1 MRTNFNTRIISA
13 LTLIAILTFA
23 ACKKDKKEEPVDH
36 TKKTAVTLSGA
47 QEVPANTS
55 TGTGT
60 AQITFDPTAKTIAYN
75 MTWQLG
81 SSTATTTN
89 MHFHGAEDGSDIK
102 SSPVTVGI
110 TGFST
115 GNSGLIIGTTRV
127 LTDAEVNQLLAG
139 KWYLNVHSSTI
150 PLGELRGNIKFMMH

>member
-1 MRTNFNTRIISA
+1 MKTNFKTSIIS
-13 LTLIAILTFA
+13 TLSVIAILTFA
-23 ACKKDKKEEPVDH
+23 ACKKDKKEEPIDL
-36 TKKTAVTLSGA
+36 TKKTTVTLSGA
-47 QEVPANTS
+47 QEVPANSS

-75 MTWQLG
+75 LTWQLG
-81 SSTATTTN
+81 NSTATTTN

-102 SSPVTVGI
+102 SSPVTIGI

-115 GNSGLIIGTTRV
+115 GNTGLIMGTTRV

-139 KWYLNVHSSTI
+139 KWYLNVHSSSVGS
-150 PLGELRGNIKFMMH
+150 GELRGNIKFTMH